1 MKAEVT
7 TLDLG
12 MARGLGAFRWFA
24 LLWAWVGL
32 FAGREHLES
41 VALGVAALSVATVVT
56 AATTAVT
63 RPGLTRSMH
72 IWLTVAEVVV
82 ASVLLLGEDL
92 VYEPGRQQSLAW
104 AWPAAGIIAMAL
116 ALGPGWSIASAV
128 VLAVCSYV
136 GESMLRGR
144 GDWSVSAASKAALLV
159 LAALSAS
166 AVVRVLRRAEAEI
179 STARARE
186 EMGVVLHDGVLQT
199 LAVIQRRSTDD
210 QLRALAAEQERDL
223 REYIAGRSDRNTTDM
238 GSRLRSVA
246 DVMAKRY
253 KIVPTVVLADDLPD
267 RSPTVIDE
275 VARAVGEALNNAA
288 KHSGA
293 DRITVFAEPD
303 GDGVYCSVSD
313 NGGGFD
319 VGLARSQGRGLVKS
333 IEHRIDKIGGRVA
346 IRSSAAGTEVEIWVP

>member
-56 AATTAVT
+56 AGTTAVT

-210 QLRALAAEQERDL
+210 QLRALPPN
-223 REYIAGRSDRNTTDM
+223 RNATCASTSP
-238 GSRLRSVA
+238 GA
-246 DVMAKRY
+246 Q
-253 KIVPTVVLADDLPD
+253 IETPPTWVLACGL
-267 RSPTVIDE
+267 SPT
-275 VARAVGEALNNAA
+275 
-288 KHSGA
+288 
-293 DRITVFAEPD
+293 
-303 GDGVYCSVSD
+303 
-313 NGGGFD
+313 
-319 VGLARSQGRGLVKS
+319 
-333 IEHRIDKIGGRVA
+333 
-346 IRSSAAGTEVEIWVP
+346 